1 MDGLRHDFIPFIF
14 SVEYLLSM
22 PLGTGESRK
31 TLLEQSGDSH
41 GTKRIDVS
49 ILE

>member
-1 MDGLRHDFIPFIF
+1 MDLDMTLSPLFFR
-14 SVEYLLSM
+14 LLSM

-41 GTKRIDVS
+41 CTNRIDVS